1 MAIRGQKPKATHLR
15 LVNGNAGHRP
25 IPAGEP
31 VPIGNVEKPAKLP
44 KRQGELWDRFIARAF
59 WLTWADGPKAMMWCH
74 LQAEFEKSPGKM
86 VSSRIGQLRALGS
99 ELGLDPASRARLG
112 AKEPH
117 GETKD
122 PSAKYLD

>member
-1 MAIRGQKPKATHLR
+1 MP
-15 LVNGNAGHRP
+15 VGNA
-25 IPAGEP
+25 
-31 VPIGNVEKPAKLP
+31 EKPEKLP

-112 AKEPH
+112 AKEPN
-117 GETKD
+117 GEAKD